1 MKHRVLSLAVAATL
15 AAVGTSMV
23 SAEGGKSS
31 FSTNLIGYQETPVT
45 INSPG
50 SGEFAAKISKDG
62 SEIQYVLSYRGLTTN
77 VLQAHIH
84 FGRPAITG
92 GIVLFLCTNLTP
104 PANVP
109 APPACPQAPADGSTV
124 TVSGTLTAANLL
136 VPNVANVAL
145 PTQGIDPGA
154 AGFAEV
160 VAAIRNGAAYA
171 NVHTSKVPSGE
182 IRGALGNAR
191 DHGDED
197 DDD

>member
-1 MKHRVLSLAVAATL
+1 MKHRVLSLAVATTL
-15 AAVGTSMV
+15 AAVGTPMA
-23 SAEGGKSS
+23 SADGGKSS

-92 GIVLFLCTNLTP
+92 GIVLFLRTNLTP

-109 APPACPQAPADGSTV
+109 APPACPQAPTDGSTV
-124 TVSGTLTAANLL
+124 TVSGTLTVNLL
-136 VPNVANVAL
+136 MPSIANVAL
-145 PTQGIDPGA
+145 PTQESIPGWSPRSLRRYAMAPRTPTCIRRRYRA
-154 AGFAEV
+154 ARFAV
-160 VAAIRNGAAYA
+160 RLVT
-171 NVHTSKVPSGE
+171 H
-182 IRGALGNAR
+182 